1 MASSDYSKVTSV
13 IIQNLYPVVERS
25 LNKNTNRFKNMISRF
40 INKNSELLYDTA
52 PYDIIYYTE
61 GDKNDLFDSLE
72 IKESQ
77 VIEIMKDCYFWN
89 IPYNPPA
96 AKEPYVLVLM
106 CTIRYFLLKK
116 KQKEAEITSIYLAFS
131 GKIYASLYSGL
142 VFPKAPPS
150 KYRTVMEYVVN
161 NMLNNKFDLKV
172 YGNVFS
178 AIRQLCLTWLN
189 TYGGSLCKKPN
200 DNDIGGY
207 IQQLRDR
214 EKSFLMNIAVL
225 YYQAYEN
232 KNYLNYETDNLSD
245 GDEFRITDNDSLK
258 ATRYIE
264 NTINYLM
271 NNTVSLQICN
281 KCKDENIRA
290 TEVKD
295 IMESILSD
303 KTNINEIY
311 RVVSILICD
320 FMAHNPGGR
329 VGSIDFIA
337 HSIKNKPNTKD
348 KYILEFKQIILIWLD
363 EKSANYRRRKS
374 RKATANSYY
383 KAIVM
388 YFTLAIVHVTS

>member
-1 MASSDYSKVTSV
+1 MPSSQYSKVTSV
-13 IIQNLYPVVERS
+13 IIKNLYPLVAKS
-25 LNKNTNRFKNMISRF
+25 LDNNTNKFKNMISRF
-40 INKNSELLYDTA
+40 INKNSSLLYDVA

-61 GDKNDLFDSLE
+61 SDKEDLFNSLSISE
-72 IKESQ
+72 KQ
-77 VIEIMKDCYFWN
+77 VISIMQDCFFWN

-96 AKEPYVLVLM
+96 AKEPYVMVCM
-106 CTIRYFLLKK
+106 MAIRYFLLKR
-116 KQKEAEITSIYLAFS
+116 KQKEAEITAIYLAFS
-131 GKIYASLYSGL
+131 GKLYASLYSGL

-150 KYRTVMEYVVN
+150 KYRTVMDYVVN

-178 AIRQLCLTWLN
+178 AIRQLCTTWLN
-189 TYGGSLCKKPN
+189 TYGDNLCKSP
-200 DNDIGGY
+200 DDDEIGGY
-207 IQQLRDR
+207 VQQLRDR

-232 KNYLNYETDNLSD
+232 RNYLNYETDNLSD

-258 ATRYIE
+258 ATRYTE

-281 KCKDENIRA
+281 KCKDQNIKA

-295 IMESILSD
+295 IMEAILSD
-303 KTNINEIY
+303 KTNINDIY
-311 RVVSILICD
+311 RVVNILICD
-320 FMAHNPGGR
+320 FMANNPGGR
-329 VGSIDFIA
+329 VGSIDFMA

-348 KYILEFKQIILIWLD
+348 KYIIELKTIILTWLD

-374 RKATANSYY
+374 RKATASSYY
-383 KAIVM
+383 KAIIM
-388 YFTLAIVHVTS
+388 YFTLAITHVTS

>member
-1 MASSDYSKVTSV
+1 MPSSEYSKETSV
-13 IIQNLYPVVERS
+13 IIQNLYPVIERS
-25 LNKNTNRFKNMISRF
+25 LNKNTDKFKKMISRF
-40 INKNSELLYDTA
+40 INKNSALLYDVA

-61 GDKNDLFDSLE
+61 SDKNDLFDSLE
-72 IKESQ
+72 IRESQ

-106 CTIRYFLLKK
+106 CAIRYFLLKN
-116 KQKEAEITSIYLAFS
+116 KQKEAEISAIYLAFS

-189 TYGGSLCKKPN
+189 TYGNNLCKKPD

-258 ATRYIE
+258 ATRYTE
-264 NTINYLM
+264 NTVNYLM
-271 NNTVSLQICN
+271 NNAVSLQICN
-281 KCKDENIRA
+281 KCKDENIKA
-290 TEVKD
+290 TEIKD
-295 IMESILSD
+295 IMESILTE
-303 KTNINEIY
+303 KTNINDIY
-311 RVVSILICD
+311 RVVNILICD
-320 FMAHNPGGR
+320 FMVHYPGGR
-329 VGSIDFIA
+329 VGSIEFMA

-348 KYILEFKQIILIWLD
+348 KYILEFKQIILTWLD
-363 EKSANYRRRKS
+363 ENSANYRRRKS

-388 YFTLAIVHVTS
+388 YLTLAILHVTS